1 MGRECR
7 GARPKLVKLQ
17 TRKARQRRE
26 FFKRAGIWVFLV
38 FFAVSV
44 LGVALIAVT
53 R

>member
-1 MGRECR
+1 MGCEHRV
-7 GARPKLVKLQ
+7 ARSKLVKFQ

-26 FFKRAGIWVFLV
+26 FLKRVGIWVFLV

-44 LGVALIAVT
+44 LGVALIAIT